1 MTATVA
7 ATAPAE
13 HSARTRVLLDG
24 PIASTLLRLAW
35 PNVLVM
41 FAQAASGL
49 IETFWVSR
57 LGIDALTGMALV
69 FPGIMLMQ
77 MISNGAMGGGIS
89 SAVARALGGRRRDE
103 ADALVTHAV
112 VIDVALGALFTVLA
126 LVFGPQLYTALGGHG
141 ASLDAALKYS
151 NVVFAG
157 MVLIWLSAALTSVIR
172 GTGNMLVPALVICG
186 GVVLLIPLSPLLIFG
201 IGPFPALGIAGG
213 GVALIA
219 FYAAAN
225 VVLLWYLLSGRAG
238 LRVHAARLRWPL
250 FHEILRIGAVAS
262 VTTVQSNLT
271 IGITT
276 ALVGHR
282 FGTDAVAG
290 YGTGARLEYL
300 LVPLAFGVGGPL
312 VAMVGANIGAGNR
325 TRAIR
330 VAFTGAAI
338 AFAMTEAVGI
348 AAAIWPDAWLR
359 LFGNEPGMLAAGGSY
374 LRAVGP
380 FFGFFGAGMAL
391 YFASQGAG
399 RLAWPLVASTTRF
412 LASTVGGW
420 ALLQLTGSMSGL
432 FAALAVGLVLI
443 GTLNALAI
451 ARGAWFPAAPR
462 QPLANS
468 V

>member
-1 MTATVA
+1 VPEQEEAMTATVA
-7 ATAPAE
+7 ATALPE

-103 ADALVTHAV
+103 ADALVLHAI

-126 LVFGPQLYTALGGHG
+126 LVFGRQLYTALGGHG
-141 ASLDAALKYS
+141 ASLDAALTYS

-186 GVVLLIPLSPLLIFG
+186 GVVLLVPLSPLLIFG

-213 GVALIA
+213 GVALIV

-225 VVLLWYLLSGRAG
+225 AVLLWYLLSGRAG
-238 LRVHAARLRWPL
+238 LRVHVARLRWPL

-276 ALVGHR
+276 ALVGHG

-325 TRAIR
+325 ARAIR

-348 AAAIWPDAWLR
+348 TAAIWPDAWLR
-359 LFGNEPGMLAAGGSY
+359 LFGDEPGMLTAGSAY

-399 RLAWPLVASTTRF
+399 RLAWPLVASTMRF
-412 LASTVGGW
+412 LAATLGGW
-420 ALLQLTGSMSGL
+420 ALLQLTGSMNGL
-432 FAALAVGLVLI
+432 FAALAVGLVLV
-443 GTLNALAI
+443 GTVNALAI
-451 ARGAWFPAAPR
+451 ARGVWFSAAE
-462 QPLANS
+462 
-468 V
+468 

>member
-1 MTATVA
+1 
-7 ATAPAE
+7 
-13 HSARTRVLLDG
+13 
-24 PIASTLLRLAW
+24 
-35 PNVLVM
+35 
-41 FAQAASGL
+41 
-49 IETFWVSR
+49 
-57 LGIDALTGMALV
+57 
-69 FPGIMLMQ
+69 
-77 MISNGAMGGGIS
+77 
-89 SAVARALGGRRRDE
+89 
-103 ADALVTHAV
+103 
-112 VIDVALGALFTVLA
+112 
-126 LVFGPQLYTALGGHG
+126 
-141 ASLDAALKYS
+141 
-151 NVVFAG
+151 
-157 MVLIWLSAALTSVIR
+157 
-172 GTGNMLVPALVICG
+172 VICG
-186 GVVLLIPLSPLLIFG
+186 GVILLVPLSPLLIFG

-225 VVLLWYLLSGRAG
+225 VVLVWYLLSGRAG
-238 LRVHAARLRWPL
+238 LRMHAARLRWPL
-250 FHEILRIGAVAS
+250 FHQILRIGAVAS
-262 VTTVQSNLT
+262 VTTVQTNLT
-271 IGITT
+271 IAITT

-348 AAAIWPDAWLR
+348 AAAIWPNAWLR
-359 LFGNEPGMLAAGGSY
+359 LFGDEPGMLAAGGAY

-399 RLAWPLVASTTRF
+399 RLTWPLVASTMRF
-412 LASTVGGW
+412 LAATVGGW

-432 FAALAVGLVLI
+432 FAALAVGLVLL

-451 ARGAWFPAAPR
+451 ARGAWFPAVPR
-462 QPLANS
+462 QPFATS